1 MYRAQATCTN
11 LAKDMRVKVANGD
24 IFETDMN
31 LRVEK
36 EKQRAALIKLREIS
50 SVDPGTQTKLGVN
63 PINLYWHQ
71 LHQKFPN

>member
-1 MYRAQATCTN
+1 MAEQEKKVYRAQNTCIT
-11 LAKDMRVKVANGD
+11 LAKEMRLKVTNGD

-50 SVDPGTQTKLGVN
+50 SIDPGT
-63 PINLYWHQ
+63 
-71 LHQKFPN
+71 